1 LASQEADQD
10 PAIIQA
16 AHARRILVS
25 PSSLVRFVPFS
36 PETRRT
42 EAHIMENRVVYTAM
56 KGAVEVIVGLCGL
69 PVEQAEE
76 IRRDTLQLAAKG
88 DKVLALA
95 KVNY

>member
-1 LASQEADQD
+1 
-10 PAIIQA
+10 
-16 AHARRILVS
+16 
-25 PSSLVRFVPFS
+25 
-36 PETRRT
+36 
-42 EAHIMENRVVYTAM
+42 MENRVVYTAM